1 MEAILFDLRR
11 YGYVE
16 KETLEFVASSLGVK
30 RPTTDNLEAY
40 GKGMVGGFNEPTSVG
55 KPVVSPILP
64 EYGTLNPPT
73 PSDLAKFAEQRQ
85 IAKATDTQV
94 GGSHYKEFAIQ
105 PVEFIERNKLGFLE
119 GNVVKYVCRH
129 GKKAGAADIRKAKH
143 YLDLI
148 LQFHYPNE

>member
-64 EYGTLNPPT
+64 EYGTLNPP
-73 PSDLAKFAEQRQ
+73 PIDPYNVRIGGVLADPYRVARAYGIEDPVIFQALKKLLRCGRKHK
-85 IAKATDTQV
+85 AKAADVRESIT
-94 GGSHYKEFAIQ
+94 SLERWEAMNKEDAQ
-105 PVEFIERNKLGFLE
+105 
-119 GNVVKYVCRH
+119 
-129 GKKAGAADIRKAKH
+129 
-143 YLDLI
+143 
-148 LQFHYPNE
+148 